1 MNIIICGAGEVGYNI
16 ARLLSDEKNEITIID
31 HDENRIEHISGK
43 LDVRTLIGYAS
54 HPNILKEAEADKCD
68 MIIAVTQSDEI
79 NMISCQIANLLFK
92 VPIKIARV
100 RSEAYN
106 KEEWNNL
113 FNESLFSIDA
123 LISPEQEVAKSFTRL
138 VAVPGAKDMISFD
151 EDLVRLIEINLAE
164 DCPVLNTPLNQLT
177 EIFPDL
183 GARVVYIVRDSIGF
197 VPNKLSEMK
206 NGDDIYII
214 AESNKTERVLSVFG
228 KETAR
233 ARRIVIIGGGKTGLR
248 VAKSIEENE
257 PQSNITLI
265 ENNKNR
271 AETIADELSKS
282 IILNGDALDKE
293 ILEEANIA
301 QADFTF
307 ALTASDEINTLSA
320 ILAKKYGCHSS
331 AALLSENRYSPF
343 TNSLGIDAVVNPRE
357 LTVSRILRYVR
368 KGKVFQ
374 VQSLREGEAEV
385 IELEAI
391 ETSILIGV
399 PLREKPL
406 PDGVAIGALIRDKTV
421 ILPVGSTTIEVGDR
435 VIVFAKHDFIPEIE
449 KIFSVGIGFY

>member
-1 MNIIICGAGEVGYNI
+1 MNVIICGAGEVGYNI
-16 ARLLSDEKNEITIID
+16 ARLLSDEKNQITIID
-31 HDENRIEHISGK
+31 HDEDRIEQISNK

-54 HPNILKEAEADKCD
+54 HPKILKEAEADKSD
-68 MIIAVTQSDEI
+68 MIVAVTQSDEI
-79 NMISCQIANLLFK
+79 NMISCQIASALFS

-106 KEEWNNL
+106 MEEWKHL
-113 FNESLFSIDA
+113 FNEGLFSIDA

-138 VAVPGAKDMISFD
+138 VAVPGAKDLISFD

-183 GARVVYIVRDSIGF
+183 GARVVYIVRNSQGF
-197 VPNKLSEMK
+197 IPEKLSEMK
-206 NGDDIYII
+206 SGDDIYII

-248 VAKSIEENE
+248 VARSIEDNE
-257 PQSNITLI
+257 PQSHITLI

-271 AETIADELSKS
+271 AESIADELSKS

-301 QADFTF
+301 KADFTF

-343 TNSLGIDAVVNPRE
+343 INSLGIDAIVNPRE

-391 ETSILIGV
+391 ESSILIGV

-406 PDGVAIGALIRDKTV
+406 PDGVAIGALIRDKSV
-421 ILPVGSTTIEVGDR
+421 ILPTGSTTIEVGDR
-435 VIVFAKHDFIPEIE
+435 VIVFAKHDFITEIE